1 MNENLIEETE
11 ELEQNFELTSED
23 INDSNEKITELS
35 KKGYQLLKED
45 DIENATQAF
54 KAILEI
60 EDNNNYALVGLGDTE
75 RKQNHFNE
83 AISYYNKCLIHY
95 PSNNYALFG
104 LASCYKALNQYS
116 KAIQIWLEYLQH
128 DDKNITVIT
137 RVADAYR
144 KIKDYKKSK
153 DFYLKVLEMQEDN
166 AYALIGLGHLNYDF
180 KEYREALSY
189 WTRIYE
195 INKESVDIRVL
206 TSIGNCHRK
215 LKTFDQGIVF
225 FEKALESEPN
235 NFYALFGLADC
246 YRGLKLHEKSI
257 IYWNKILESD
267 PKNKVILTRVG
278 DAYRTTGHLD
288 EAEKY
293 YNRAL
298 DIDFDIYAAIGLAL
312 LCMKRGKY
320 EEAEKRFRT
329 LILNDPKN
337 PRLYIDL
344 SDCYLAMNKKN
355 EAKKLLEDFLKY
367 EAKNMAV
374 KTALDRINRM

>member
-1 MNENLIEETE
+1 MSDNFIDETE
-11 ELEQNFELTSED
+11 DFEPNLEINSEN

-35 KKGYQLLKED
+35 KKGYQLLKEE
-45 DIENATQAF
+45 DIEGATKAF
-54 KAILEI
+54 KDILEI

-83 AISYYNKCLIHY
+83 AISYYNKCLVHY

-104 LASCYKALNQYS
+104 LASCYKALNQYT
-116 KAIQIWLEYLQH
+116 KAIQIWQEYLQH

-144 KIKDYKKSK
+144 KTKDFKKSK
-153 DFYLKVLEMQEDN
+153 EFYLRVLDMEKDN

-180 KEYREALSY
+180 KEYREALNY

-195 INKESVDIRVL
+195 INKDSVDIRVL

-215 LKTFDQGIVF
+215 LKTFELGIPF
-225 FEKALESEPN
+225 FEKALESEPK

-246 YRGLKLHEKSI
+246 YRGLKQHEKSI
-257 IYWNKILESD
+257 EYWSFILELD
-267 PKNKVILTRVG
+267 PENKVILTRIG
-278 DAYRTTGHLD
+278 DAYRTTGHFD

-293 YNRAL
+293 YNKAL
-298 DIDFDIYAAIGLAL
+298 EIDFDIYAAIGLAL
-312 LCMKRGKY
+312 LCVKRGKY

-344 SDCYLAMNKKN
+344 AECYVAMNKKN

-367 EAKNMAV
+367 EAKNMTV
-374 KTALDRINRM
+374 KTTLDRINRM